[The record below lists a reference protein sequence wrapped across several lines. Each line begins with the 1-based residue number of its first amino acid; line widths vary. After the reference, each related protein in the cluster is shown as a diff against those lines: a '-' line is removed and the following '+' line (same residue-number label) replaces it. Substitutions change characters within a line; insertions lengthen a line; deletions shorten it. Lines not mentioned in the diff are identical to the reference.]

1 MSETHGQESG
11 GRLSGKTIVL
21 DMVKRNGDL
30 TTTAIPYVK
39 INVDI
44 VGG

>member
-1 MSETHGQESG
+1 MSDTHGQESR